1 MAQTALGAALERVGI
16 RAELVE
22 FDKAIAKLLNS
33 GGTIDDA
40 RERVEMVAKRLTV
53 GDRVTPAPHGAGHGL
68 SSDRQQNGETGLA
81 CGAVMAGGL
90 LPVSSLDGDAGRAM
104 PATMAVAA
112 LPASPPNRDEAGRF
126 LNARSGQP
134 VTVRPVRE
142 PTELQRKVMGH
153 VGKVLAGF
161 SLETYRVRDGRLLAK
176 VKRGE
181 LGTLARTNRN
191 EAMYL
196 EMLRLYLDREHP
208 GGDMLAEVGDLIAGG
223 DAVRLFDRS
232 KEMADAA

>member
-40 RERVEMVAKRLTV
+40 RERVEMVAKRLT
-53 GDRVTPAPHGAGHGL
+53 GTDRPIDA
-68 SSDRQQNGETGLA
+68 SSDAGSAMSVARQQNGETGLA
-81 CGAVMAGGL
+81 RGAVMAGGL

-104 PATMAVAA
+104 PATMAVAPM
-112 LPASPPNRDEAGRF
+112 LASPPNRDGVGQGVA
-126 LNARSGQP
+126 ARDGHTLR
-134 VTVRPVRE
+134 VHLARE

-223 DAVRLFDRS
+223 DAVRIFDRS